1 MNNTI
6 GCDPNVDITVTKENL
21 FVLIDAL
28 HARKENLPK
37 VNYLLGPISHIDQLI
52 DYLKEKKELF
62 N

>member
-6 GCDPNVDITVTKENL
+6 GCNSNIDITVTKENL

-28 HARKENLPK
+28 HARKENPP
-37 VNYLLGPISHIDQLI
+37 NYLCGPVYVEHVEQLI

>member
-6 GCDPNVDITVTKENL
+6 GCNPNIDITVTKENL
-21 FVLIDAL
+21 FVLIDAI
-28 HARKENLPK
+28 HARKESLPN
-37 VNYLLGPISHIDQLI
+37 NYLCGPFYIEQLI